1 MTLQELKRQ
10 RSNLSVK
17 ICDWKKKGKD
27 VTELQKQIQDL
38 VAQINAQKEAI
49 YSDVKKPSKPR
60 VQIPEGE
67 RQQLREQALRAKLKN
82 SPKKSWKKTELESCE
97 RTIQK
102 ILEDNDWYKGYQF
115 RSSECMYIKDIN
127 TNIGDN
133 CVELTYILQYKT
145 KVRRVENTI
154 TKQFTPD
161 TLNSLQKYIDDMELW
176 VMKNSGDMDDKQIV
190 FGVRFNKV
198 QFEKQKMEKLG
209 WKIYK

>member
-1 MTLQELKRQ
+1 MTLDELKRE
-10 RSNLSVK
+10 RHHLAAKVSSL
-17 ICDWKKKGKD
+17 KKKGKD
-27 VTELQKQIQDL
+27 FTEIRNQELAL
-38 VAQINAQKEAI
+38 VAQIKAMQSKE
-49 YSDVKKPSKPR
+49 SKP
-60 VQIPEGE
+60 
-67 RQQLREQALRAKLKN
+67 A
-82 SPKKSWKKTELESCE
+82 KKSKPAKAPIPAVVAAPKPIKKTPAPAIQYKSWTKPELKKCAQEMA
-97 RTIQK
+97 R
-102 ILEDNDWYKGYQF
+102 ILDENDWTKGYQF

-145 KVRRVENTI
+145 KVRRVENTV

-190 FGVRFNKV
+190 FGTRFNKV